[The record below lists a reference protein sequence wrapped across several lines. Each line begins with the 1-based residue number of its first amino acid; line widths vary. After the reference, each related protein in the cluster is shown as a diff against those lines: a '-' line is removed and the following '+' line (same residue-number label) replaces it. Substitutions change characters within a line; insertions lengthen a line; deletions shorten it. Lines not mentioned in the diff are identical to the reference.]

1 MTVPQKVAIETWD
14 PEFGAPLGGLPETG
28 AEPEIDPG
36 VEAAPADWRPIAP
49 EATPTPGRL
58 VFVDGVRRTEAHAWI
73 EEETEPP
80 RQGILA
86 SYAAGATVVEERAR
100 IAGIEVRRR
109 LFAPGNPQPFR
120 TRAGEYR
127 PRGIAGDGPEALS
140 SALQEDLGAL
150 EIEVA
155 GRVGEAGLIV
165 VDGPLY
171 GRAHLPRTVGL
182 IKTHRVRYLD
192 GVAGAGETVAA
203 LEPGERTPVFRFRT
217 SWTRHSWYLRLPG
230 PRTHSWSGVVRMESA
245 ADALLND
252 TVTLADLTAAL
263 LPRFASTPHKD
274 PRAPQNL
281 FPIAG
286 LERELRHRLGD
297 PAYVRRA
304 LRAAAG

>member
-1 MTVPQKVAIETWD
+1 MPQNIAIETWD
-14 PEFGAPLGGLPETG
+14 PEYGAPFSGSAETG
-28 AEPEIDPG
+28 AEPEI
-36 VEAAPADWRPIAP
+36 EAGIERAPAEWRPITP
-49 EATPTPGRL
+49 EARPTPGRL

-86 SYAAGATVVEERAR
+86 SYAAGAAVVEERAR
-100 IAGIEVRRR
+100 IAGIEVRRC

-120 TRAGEYR
+120 TGAGEYR
-127 PRGIAGDGPEALS
+127 PRGIAGEGAEALS

-192 GVAGAGETVAA
+192 GVAGAGETVAP

-217 SWTRHSWYLRLPG
+217 SWTRNSWYLRLPG
-230 PRTHSWSGVVRMESA
+230 PRTHSWSGIVRLESA
-245 ADALLND
+245 ADAPPEE
-252 TVTLADLTAAL
+252 TRALADLTAAL

-281 FPIAG
+281 FPVAG

-297 PAYVRRA
+297 SAYVRRA

>member
-1 MTVPQKVAIETWD
+1 MPQKIAIETWD
-14 PEFGAPLGGLPETG
+14 PEYGAPFSGSAETG
-28 AEPEIDPG
+28 AEPEI
-36 VEAAPADWRPIAP
+36 EAGIERPPADWQPIRP
-49 EATPTPGRL
+49 EPGPPPSRL

-73 EEETEPP
+73 EEGAQPP

-100 IAGIEVRRR
+100 IAGIEVRRC

-120 TRAGEYR
+120 TRAGEYH

-155 GRVGEAGLIV
+155 ARVGAAGLIV

-182 IKTHRVRYLD
+182 VKTHRVRYLD

-230 PRTHSWSGVVRMESA
+230 PRTHSWSGIVRMESA
-245 ADALLND
+245 ANAPLND

-281 FPIAG
+281 FPVAG

-304 LRAAAG
+304 LRVAAG

>member
-1 MTVPQKVAIETWD
+1 MPQRVAIETWD
-14 PEFGAPLGGLPETG
+14 PEFGAPLGGLIETG

-36 VEAAPADWRPIAP
+36 VEAAPADWRPIRPDVGPAP
-49 EATPTPGRL
+49 SRL

-73 EEETEPP
+73 EEESQPP

-86 SYAAGATVVEERAR
+86 SCAAGATVVEERAR
-100 IAGIEVRRR
+100 VAHIEVRRC

-127 PRGIAGDGPEALS
+127 PGGVVGEGADALS
-140 SALQEDLGAL
+140 AALQEELGAL

-155 GRVGEAGLIV
+155 GRVGEAELIV

-171 GRAHLPRTVGL
+171 GRAHLPRTVGY

-192 GVAGAGETVAA
+192 GVAGAAETVAA

-217 SWTRHSWYLRLPG
+217 SWTRNSWYLRLPG
-230 PRTHSWSGVVRMESA
+230 PRTHSWSGIVRLESA
-245 ADALLND
+245 ADAPPEE
-252 TVTLADLTAAL
+252 TRALADRTAAL